1 MSEMET
7 VINESNFEKY
17 FFDVRRF
24 KPQRGQVMAR
34 YMAVA
39 EFIDG
44 MMKKNIID
52 LLHKDKAEAA
62 VTVMRKLGCATEGDA
77 IRVVREVCDDLVSG
91 MGVEEVEKKVYKY
104 TLESFYYTQ
113 KEHFPI
119 DDPHWSLINVRNMD
133 EFLDAANRKCKM
145 TTKVV
150 DSLDGEKQGE

>member
-7 VINESNFEKY
+7 VIDESNFEKY

-62 VTVMRKLGCATEGDA
+62 VAVMRKLGCATEGDA

-91 MGVEEVEKKVYKY
+91 MGVEEVEKKAYKY

-113 KEHFPI
+113 KEHVPV